1 LPKFIEL
8 GKSVLSKICYA
19 LLIMELVFLLQPNIM
34 AADYSGQDLKGKRFQ
49 SRDLENADFT
59 GADIRG
65 VDFSFSHLSGS
76 RFVKAKTGI
85 TVLSKVLLFMITL
98 VLSLASGYIAMLAGK
113 TVQVLLKSSDI
124 LLRTSGYIITG
135 FFLLF
140 TIIAM
145 WKGLFKTINTLLLA
159 MIIITITMGLFMY
172 LTGYGTGKG
181 ALYGT
186 LGLLLMMVMF
196 VVGTVARATVGT
208 MGSTILFIII
218 ALSGGVFA
226 KSVGGGLATVIMS
239 VACAVISKRA
249 LKGDSGNSFLKNIA
263 LRISSSFGT
272 SFENADLTN
281 ADFTDAEIKNSNFS
295 HAELRGV
302 KWGKARGL
310 FMLED
315 KDAYIHFSRDIMYPV
330 MDHD

>member
-196 VVGTVARATVGT
+196 VVGTVGGAPVGS

-218 ALSGGVFA
+218 
-226 KSVGGGLATVIMS
+226 
-239 VACAVISKRA
+239 
-249 LKGDSGNSFLKNIA
+249 
-263 LRISSSFGT
+263 
-272 SFENADLTN
+272 
-281 ADFTDAEIKNSNFS
+281 
-295 HAELRGV
+295 
-302 KWGKARGL
+302 
-310 FMLED
+310 
-315 KDAYIHFSRDIMYPV
+315 
-330 MDHD
+330 